1 MPIETRKI
9 TICLP
14 YSSTTNGITD
24 NKLIKETLF
33 FFSMT
38 IQAKEA
44 LSITSLTVWAMV
56 IFLILLVGGLG
67 FALIKELRKR
77 DRKQL
82 MNPKVRE
89 RKGF

>member
-1 MPIETRKI
+1 MLIETRKI
-9 TICLP
+9 PTCVP
-14 YSSTTNGITD
+14 YSSSTNRITH
-24 NKLIKETLF
+24 NKLIKEISF
-33 FFSMT
+33 FFYMT

-56 IFLILLVGGLG
+56 IFLILLIGGLG
-67 FALIKELRKR
+67 YALIKELRKR

-82 MNPKVRE
+82 INTKVRE

>member
-9 TICLP
+9 ITCVP

-24 NKLIKETLF
+24 NKLIKEIQF

-44 LSITSLTVWAMV
+44 LSITSLTVWTMV

-77 DRKQL
+77 DSKQL
-82 MNPKVRE
+82 SNTKVRE
-89 RKGF
+89 SKGF

>member
-9 TICLP
+9 NTCVP

-24 NKLIKETLF
+24 NNLIKEIQF

-82 MNPKVRE
+82 IKPKVKD

>member
-1 MPIETRKI
+1 MPIETSKI
-9 TICLP
+9 ITCEP
-14 YSSTTNGITD
+14 CSSTTNGIAH
-24 NKLIKETLF
+24 NKLIKEIQF

-44 LSITSLTVWAMV
+44 LSLTSLTIWAMV

-82 MNPKVRE
+82 MGPKGRE

>member
-9 TICLP
+9 PICVP
-14 YSSTTNGITD
+14 YSSTTNGTTD
-24 NKLIKETLF
+24 NKLIKEIQL

>member
-1 MPIETRKI
+1 MCIRDRT
-9 TICLP
+9 TCVH
-14 YSSTTNGITD
+14 YSSTSKGLTD
-24 NKLIKETLF
+24 NKLIKEIQF

-44 LSITSLTVWAMV
+44 ISITSLTVWAMV

-77 DRKQL
+77 DIKQL
-82 MNPKVRE
+82 SNHKTRE
-89 RKGF
+89 KKGF

>member
-9 TICLP
+9 TTCVP
-14 YSSTTNGITD
+14 YSSTTNGTTD
-24 NKLIKETLF
+24 NKLIKEIQF

-82 MNPKVRE
+82 MHPKVRE